1 MPTAI
6 EANIKDKSRGSFIGF
21 LNLTIDM
28 APTNAK
34 ALAIFDPI
42 ITMIKVMVNPTK
54 NIVIVT
60 DFECA

>member
-6 EANIKDKSRGSFIGF
+6 EANIKDKSRGSLIGF
-21 LNLTIDM
+21 LNLTMDI

-42 ITMIKVMVNPTK
+42 IIMIKVIINPTK
-54 NIVIVT
+54 SIVIVT
-60 DFECA
+60 EAECA